1 MPEIPVGKV
10 THHFGRIG
18 VAIVKL
24 TAPSQGDTICFRG
37 RSPDFMQ
44 TVESMWIEH
53 QAGRAA
59 RPAMGW
65 PSKQKSR
72 VREGDKVYKI
82 IP

>member
-18 VAIVKL
+18 VAMVKL
-24 TAPSQGDTICFRG
+24 TAPFPRG
-37 RSPDFMQ
+37 YHLLSRKIPDFMQ